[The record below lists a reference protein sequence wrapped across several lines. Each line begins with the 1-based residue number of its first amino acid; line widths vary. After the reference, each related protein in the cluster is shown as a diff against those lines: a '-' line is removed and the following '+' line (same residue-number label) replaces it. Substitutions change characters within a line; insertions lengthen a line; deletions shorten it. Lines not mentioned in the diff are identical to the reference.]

1 MSFRKLFCRVRFVGE
16 FDRTL
21 FCGMENDPTVFCGG
35 DCFSV
40 AKLGLGGEGFMFTT
54 FLLGLVGGMKEREVE
69 SLSELM
75 RVMM

>member
-1 MSFRKLFCRVRFVGE
+1 
-16 FDRTL
+16 
-21 FCGMENDPTVFCGG
+21 MENDPTVFCGG